1 MPPAL
6 FQRLID
12 NLKSD
17 GVLTTA
23 PLIYEDEVLSGN
35 HRVQAA
41 IKAGIES
48 ADCIEVTSPLTK
60 SQRIAIQLS
69 HNSIEGQDDPN
80 TLRELYESLDFD
92 TKFYSGLSDD
102 VFNKIEPLD
111 IGSLA
116 IGTPKYQDLNT
127 LFLPADKE
135 QFEAALKRI
144 EQGAK
149 RKHPPSVH
157 LAMLDD
163 FNKFFDSIIAV
174 KEWNGVHN
182 SAIAMRIMANLAVE
196 RLEQLETE
204 DGQTEE

>member
-1 MPPAL
+1 MVPAL
-6 FQRLID
+6 FQRLVA

-23 PLIYEDEVLSGN
+23 PLIYEEEVLSGN

-48 ADCIEVTSPLTK
+48 ADCIEITSSLTK
-60 SQRIAIQLS
+60 RQRTAIQLS

-102 VFNKIEPLD
+102 VFSKIETLD
-111 IGSLA
+111 VGSLA
-116 IGTPKYQDLNT
+116 IGAPKYQDLNT

-149 RKHPPSVH
+149 RKSPPSVH
-157 LAMLDD
+157 LAGLDD
-163 FNKFFDSIIAV
+163 FDKFFDSIIAV
-174 KEWNGVHN
+174 KEMAGVHN
-182 SAIAMRIMANLAVE
+182 SAIAMRVMATLAVE

-204 DGQTEE
+204 DVQTEE